1 MPGIGRQTFQAI
13 RNQAAKGNNILVLPD
28 QNARFRRF
36 FYKFRR
42 FTCPASRLRQI
53 VPTFQLLP
61 QCRLHFQRLFNSFF
75 NRRLIKIGIRDR
87 RKQIFGNQMVDLI
100 CHRTSLL
107 SKPCRHRADTLRHP
121 HKQIL
126 HCRHIR
132 LLTADTDHRTALASG
147 RFLTLITKHFLF
159 HCSLLLSHLSCLRY
173 NLHFA

>member
-75 NRRLIKIGIRDR
+75 NRHLIKIGIRDR

-107 SKPCRHRADTLRHP
+107 AKPCRHRADTFRHP

-147 RFLTLITKHFLF
+147 RFLTLITKHFLV
-159 HCSLLLSHLSCLRY
+159 HCSLLLSHLSCLI
-173 NLHFA
+173 